1 MTYPF
6 KGIIL
11 ALCGEHVV
19 TGVKDV
25 HKDRSLEGYGHDPEE
40 GQCSLDQSDGGE
52 HGLIR
57 LKFEYV
63 LKLQLTEFAGWV
75 WNGRKRVRD
84 DSALEPKQLKEE
96 AHAL

>member
-40 GQCSLDQSDGGE
+40 G
-52 HGLIR
+52 
-57 LKFEYV
+57 
-63 LKLQLTEFAGWV
+63 
-75 WNGRKRVRD
+75 
-84 DSALEPKQLKEE
+84 
-96 AHAL
+96 